1 MEWAWAVFIMI
12 FLCGSISGKVNDI
25 SKKIDNLEYG
35 NPNSHNRRNNL
46 LLDEYIGKKVTIEI
60 DNDDIENGYLFDSTS
75 DTEGEIIE
83 YDDEW
88 LLFKFYHKQKKKTVE
103 QYLRRRDLVS
113 INEVNKD

>member
-1 MEWAWAVFIMI
+1 MEWMWVVVAIAIV
-12 FLCGSISGKVNDI
+12 CSISSKVDAI

-35 NPNSHNRRNNL
+35 RPNSNNRRNNL

-60 DNDDIENGYLFDSTS
+60 DNDDIENSYLFDSTS
-75 DTEGEIIE
+75 DTKGEIIE

-88 LLFKFYHKQKKKTVE
+88 LLFKFYHKQKKKNVE

-113 INEVNKD
+113 INEVSKD